1 MAEILV
7 TASELTSKA
16 GTLRTYNSNFKSRVG
31 ELEQQETRLVG
42 MWEGEAKNAFHK
54 AFTSDKQQWDNFY
67 NLIEQYC
74 AKLEEIAKRYEKAE
88 AENTNIAS
96 TRSY

>member
-16 GTLRTYNSNFKSRVG
+16 GTLRTYNQNFKKNISD
-31 ELEQQETRLVG
+31 LEQQESKLIS
-42 MWEGEAKNAFHK
+42 MWDGEAKNAFHK
-54 AFTSDKQQWDNFY
+54 AFTNDKQQWDNFY

-74 AKLEEIAKRYEKAE
+74 LKLEEIAKRYQKAE
-88 AENTNIAS
+88 AENTNTAS
-96 TRSY
+96 TRTY